1 MHSLKGD
8 MDLADFEDLIELIQS
23 QLELL
28 VEERYNGAG
37 AVTLSNNKKMDLFDS
52 IDKLKRRVE
61 MY

>member
-37 AVTLSNNKKMDLFDS
+37 AVTLSNKKMDLFDS

>member
-8 MDLADFEDLIELIQS
+8 MDLADFDDLVELIRN

-28 VEERYNGAG
+28 VEERYAG
-37 AVTLSNNKKMDLFDS
+37 EGEISLNNKKMDVLDS
-52 IDKLKRRVE
+52 IEKLKRRVE

>member
-8 MDLADFEDLIELIQS
+8 MDLADFEDLVELIRN

-28 VEERYNGAG
+28 VEERYDGEG
-37 AVTLSNNKKMDLFDS
+37 EISWNNKKMDALDS
-52 IDKLKRRVE
+52 IEKLKRRVE